1 MKHRV
6 DVCFLV
12 DCVISRPSRRT
23 VSRWLRVSRHR
34 KVWWFD
40 FGIGLPFTASIGSD
54 VFGECEASDNKGLP
68 NYFVV
73 TSKDI
78 TARITSTHPLV
89 KMTKIC
95 ALSLDKAF
103 NFLVG
108 RSLPLTL
115 PLTLRLSH
123 ARLSFVNC
131 VRATSQLTVDET
143 FCSICLQMDPKVFLF
158 LVIFEGHLV
167 HNLIALLLL
176 PRVKHTSKTQN
187 FSIDTRQR
195 CPTLELINNDYVPV
209 SVQKWQASLQ
219 LENNK

>member
-1 MKHRV
+1 MACGRGSGLALACDPLVDPNYNSNKPTLRILPSDVKLPTLPPPAWDIQLQFFCRACYTRFNGCSAITYKTTMKHRV

-78 TARITSTHPLV
+78 TARITSTHPPV

-95 ALSLDKAF
+95 AVSLDKAF

-108 RSLPLTL
+108 RSLPQTL
-115 PLTLRLSH
+115 P
-123 ARLSFVNC
+123 
-131 VRATSQLTVDET
+131 
-143 FCSICLQMDPKVFLF
+143 
-158 LVIFEGHLV
+158 
-167 HNLIALLLL
+167 
-176 PRVKHTSKTQN
+176 
-187 FSIDTRQR
+187 
-195 CPTLELINNDYVPV
+195 
-209 SVQKWQASLQ
+209 
-219 LENNK
+219 